1 MLSRKRYQ
9 MLKKSFVSKI
19 LIAIFVL
26 LMSNMAF
33 ATQEVQITPGSQG
46 ESMDFTNLT
55 QGLYYNGTDFYFILE
70 SGVNATN
77 FMYKMGG
84 ETVYFGDDGKM
95 VRDQVVEYNEEKY
108 YFDATGIMQ
117 KNVWKEFVDI
127 DELNNTRDI
136 TAYYFGPSGR
146 AYRATGDAG
155 IIIKEIEG
163 EKFGFNQDGERLEGF
178 VNING
183 EELEEDTSFAYAEC
197 MYYFDPTENYAATTG
212 WFLYTGAKDESVYN
226 PDDEMYL
233 YFDEKTCRK
242 VHSAFDDRYLHRT
255 IEGQRYMFNYDGV
268 RYYRWYGSVASPAS
282 PRYFSEDFD
291 GFLSKGWFQAIPSA
305 TSVRL
310 KNQQRHNGEEEM
322 WFYADS
328 RGKVLRSCIKQIGK
342 YTYAFDEDGV
352 MQSDAFVVVT
362 NGNRYVT
369 SYDAEDITR
378 KQVLYGSED
387 GGLLQDGQKWMY
399 FVNPDDD
406 TQEGSRCALNKLVK
420 VECKDDDVYFFSLA
434 NGGVSDNVVTTV
446 YERNGKLY
454 QNGVL
459 LAPDNEN
466 NYGVVRRSKVMV
478 TSDPDGFSDHYY
490 YAIVDKGGNVK
501 TKYGAYKDKNN
512 NYLLC
517 RNNGELIGI
526 YTVRVQYV
534 AGKGT
539 WRYTTD
545 KDWVEGFP
553 PSTFR
558 IDPHDYYLNFDEF
571 TYNIADEYYNRY
583 K

>member
-1 MLSRKRYQ
+1 
-9 MLKKSFVSKI
+9 MLKKSFLSKVTV
-19 LIAIFVL
+19 LIIVL
-26 LMSNMAF
+26 LMSSMVF
-33 ATQEVQITPGSQG
+33 ATQNTQITPGSQS
-46 ESMDFTNLT
+46 EDMNFANLT
-55 QGLYYNGTDFYFILE
+55 RGLYYNGTDFYLILD
-70 SGVNATN
+70 SGVHATN
-77 FMYKMGG
+77 FMYNMGG
-84 ETVYFGDDGKM
+84 EKFYFGDDGKM
-95 VRDQVVEYNEEKY
+95 VRDEVVEYNDEYY
-108 YFDATGIMQ
+108 YFDATGVMQ
-117 KNVWKEFVDI
+117 KNMWKEFVEI
-127 DELNNTRDI
+127 DELNNAKDI
-136 TAYYFGPSGR
+136 TAYYFGPTGR

-155 IIIKEIEG
+155 VLIKEIDG
-163 EKFGFNQDGERLEGF
+163 EKFGFNQDAERLEGF
-178 VNING
+178 VNIQG
-183 EELEEDTSFAYAEC
+183 EELEEENTYAYAEC
-197 MYYFDPTENYAATTG
+197 MYYFDPYENFAATTG
-212 WFLYTGAKDESVYN
+212 WFLYNGAKDESAYDS
-226 PDDEMYL
+226 DDEMYL

-242 VHSAFDDRYLHRT
+242 VHSAFDDRYIHRT

-268 RYYRWYGSVASPAS
+268 RFYEWYGSVASPSA

-310 KNQQRHNGEEEM
+310 KNQQRHTGEEEM

-362 NGNRYVT
+362 NGNKYVAT
-369 SYDAEDITR
+369 YDAEDITK
-378 KQVLYGSED
+378 KQVLYGAED
-387 GGLLQDGQKWMY
+387 GGILQDGQKWMY
-399 FVNPDDD
+399 FIMPDDD
-406 TQEGSRCALNKLVK
+406 SQEGARCALNKAVRAE
-420 VECKDDDVYFFSLA
+420 VKDDEFYFFSLS

-466 NYGVVRRSKVMV
+466 NYGVVRRSKEIV
-478 TSDPDGFSDHYY
+478 TSDPDGFPDHYY

-501 TKYGAYKDKNN
+501 TKYGAYKDKND

-526 YTVRVQYV
+526 YTVRTQYY
-534 AGKGT
+534 ANKGL
-539 WRYTTD
+539 WRYSID
-545 KDWVEGFP
+545 KDWYDGFP
-553 PSTFR
+553 PSKYR
-558 IDPHDYYLNFDEF
+558 IDPKDYYLNFEEF
-571 TYNIADEYYNRY
+571 TLNIADAYYERY